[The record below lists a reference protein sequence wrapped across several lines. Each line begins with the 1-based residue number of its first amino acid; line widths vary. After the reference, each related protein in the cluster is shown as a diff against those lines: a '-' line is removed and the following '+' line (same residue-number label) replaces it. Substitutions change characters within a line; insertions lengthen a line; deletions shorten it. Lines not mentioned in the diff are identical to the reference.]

1 MEKNIAESAENRG
14 RYTLE
19 FMQAIGVAM
28 QRFLLKLW
36 WNIKV
41 PPPAYC
47 NMGVVGQGRGQGG
60 GRQGRTAIFF
70 VEVHQKMV
78 HLKVC

>member
-36 WNIKV
+36 
-41 PPPAYC
+41 
-47 NMGVVGQGRGQGG
+47 
-60 GRQGRTAIFF
+60 
-70 VEVHQKMV
+70 
-78 HLKVC
+78 